1 MDNEIEQIA
10 KQIYIQ
16 LGGPGFSG
24 MIGMVSPIL
33 VRDDR
38 KKAEITAIFR
48 WKAKAL
54 GGLNFME
61 VVLVL
66 ASDTYRVTF
75 GRIHGGTVTR
85 QKPIEDVYCEDLNPL
100 FEQTT
105 GLATIPPVV
114 IMNSMPPQDSKGKE
128 GEAPNPP
135 KEAS

>member
-16 LGGPGFSG
+16 LGGQGFSG

-33 VRDDR
+33 VREDR
-38 KKAEITAIFR
+38 KKAEVTATFR

-75 GRIHGGTVTR
+75 GRIHGNTVTR

-100 FEQTT
+100 FETTT

-114 IMNSMPPQDSKGKE
+114 IMNSMPPQDSEGKD
-128 GEAPNPP
+128 GDASNLP